1 MNLYSCETFPNSYV
15 VAESMTKAIEAYE
28 KEYGEPPNQLR
39 KISGYVIIAEKSE
52 AKSKFSTVIPDDY
65 PCDKEFCPLKDWG
78 EL

>member
-1 MNLYSCETFPNSYV
+1 MNLYSCETFPHSYI

-52 AKSKFSTVIPDDY
+52 AKSKPNKTATLAPGLTGTVENVTDTDD
-65 PCDKEFCPLKDWG
+65 
-78 EL
+78 